1 MPALLKS
8 KPMRY
13 IKREAAILHGTFHG
27 RLYGFGTDLKAVSK
41 FEVLLIFFIPSFY
54 YNILYEVLLFL
65 SKL

>member
-13 IKREAAILHGTFHG
+13 LKREGAILHGTFHG

-41 FEVLLIFFIPSFY
+41 FEFLLAIMFHSHFK
-54 YNILYEVLLFL
+54 L
-65 SKL
+65 S